1 MDKLSFMIDQNLNDA
16 RTFLVSIIQD
26 KSSDNRTR
34 ELSMKL
40 IFLLGL
46 ARSNVEDFLIVAQLL
61 GKEEG
66 QVDLRKEL
74 SLIKNS
80 LA

>member
-1 MDKLSFMIDQNLNDA
+1 MIDQNLNDA
-16 RTFLVSIIQD
+16 RTFLVSIILD
-26 KSSDNRTR
+26 KTSDARTR

-61 GKEEG
+61 G
-66 QVDLRKEL
+66 
-74 SLIKNS
+74 
-80 LA
+80 